1 MSLLN
6 NTNNKMI
13 NYLDLKYNKVNKQR
27 DNTIHTDILFKNILH
42 QTNKEFF
49 SNYNS
54 PSFSGYPY
62 YNFPQINVKHQ
73 LNDEDTKN
81 IIKEQIVINES
92 INNLNDLINL
102 CNKYPLADNVE
113 YNINMKSLHRIKPA
127 LIELQNMIGI
137 YSIKENIVDQILYF
151 IQDLHTISP
160 NNSDYMHTVIYGPP
174 GTGKTEVAK
183 IMGKIFSNLGMLKKK
198 IFKKVTRDDLVA
210 GYLGQTALKTKQ
222 VINECIGGVLF
233 IDEAYA
239 LGNKE
244 KKDSFSKEAIDT
256 ICEALSEH
264 KKDFMCIIAGY
275 ERELNDCFFNYN
287 QGLESR
293 FTWKFNIDEYSPD
306 ELLLI
311 FKKKVI
317 DNKWSFKEDFHSDWF
332 KKNKDYFTYYG
343 RDIETLFSKVKI
355 AHSRRVFCLPK
366 EEKTKIT
373 IKDLEKGFEIYKQMG
388 SSQKKI
394 EEKERAKYLYNTIY
408 C

>member
-1 MSLLN
+1 MFRCSVE
-6 NTNNKMI
+6 TNNC
-13 NYLDLKYNKVNKQR
+13 
-27 DNTIHTDILFKNILH
+27 TITFLAN
-42 QTNKEFF
+42 
-49 SNYNS
+49 
-54 PSFSGYPY
+54 PY
-62 YNFPQINVKHQ
+62 SKA
-73 LNDEDTKN
+73 
-81 IIKEQIVINES
+81 II
-92 INNLNDLINL
+92 
-102 CNKYPLADNVE
+102 
-113 YNINMKSLHRIKPA
+113 R
-127 LIELQNMIGI
+127 
-137 YSIKENIVDQILYF
+137 
-151 IQDLHTISP
+151 
-160 NNSDYMHTVIYGPP
+160 
-174 GTGKTEVAK
+174 
-183 IMGKIFSNLGMLKKK
+183 
-198 IFKKVTRDDLVA
+198 
-210 GYLGQTALKTKQ
+210 
-222 VINECIGGVLF
+222 
-233 IDEAYA
+233 
-239 LGNKE
+239 
-244 KKDSFSKEAIDT
+244 
-256 ICEALSEH
+256 
-264 KKDFMCIIAGY
+264 
-275 ERELNDCFFNYN
+275 DCFFNYN